1 MERRDFEKAYGR
13 YVSERR
19 VDDGE
24 ATLARRGAIRGGM
37 ACSCTC
43 TCLCK
48 VVAPDVGESL

>member
-13 YVSERR
+13 YVRERR

-37 ACSCTC
+37 ACGCTTC
-43 TCLCK
+43 TC
-48 VVAPDVGESL
+48 VAPDVGESL